1 MNKCKNCAY
10 WETHQYWGEKPFNA
24 CDRVDRDDNFRMKI
38 EVSDDTG
45 LTAHLITGPEFG
57 CNYFE
62 VKGVGL

>member
-1 MNKCKNCAY
+1 MNKCKNCVY

-62 VKGVGL
+62 AKGVGL